1 MVSFVFSEVFF
12 RVRVIGSWI
21 FGLVYSPQFGSVFRV
36 TDDNFGFWVNW
47 HISRAGRSWLL
58 CLWWS
63 FLRQQRI
70 VTWFADSNR
79 LQNFQ
84 SRNFSLVLA
93 TGTAEDFSTIP
104 TIGWG
109 ENKINKL
116 LFHLD
121 HVLLFWILSNVLI
134 VVYRKWTEFTYVHF
148 KKLFH
153 EKRLYNI
160 FFYFS
165 RKISFYAI
173 SKFFNVNW
181 SYFLEACS
189 LPTVMSSLVDGKI
202 DATIQTGTKAFVFHP
217 MIYKT
222 FTEKKGKIIIQ
233 GINRS
238 STDWP
243 FLKFSTSQWNYPKY
257 VRHIIYLFLP
267 LPGLEAT
274 LQEKTRPRSSPTNTK
289 KNHHNLI
296 LS

>member
-1 MVSFVFSEVFF
+1 MYILKNYFTKKDCIISFFF
-12 RVRVIGSWI
+12 
-21 FGLVYSPQFGSVFRV
+21 
-36 TDDNFGFWVNW
+36 
-47 HISRAGRSWLL
+47 
-58 CLWWS
+58 
-63 FLRQQRI
+63 
-70 VTWFADSNR
+70 
-79 LQNFQ
+79 
-84 SRNFSLVLA
+84 
-93 TGTAEDFSTIP
+93 
-104 TIGWG
+104 
-109 ENKINKL
+109 
-116 LFHLD
+116 
-121 HVLLFWILSNVLI
+121 
-134 VVYRKWTEFTYVHF
+134 
-148 KKLFH
+148 
-153 EKRLYNI
+153 
-160 FFYFS
+160 FS
-165 RKISFYAI
+165 RKISFYAK

-222 FTEKKGKIIIQ
+222 FTEKKGKIIIR